1 MKKVISDLQNDP
13 DIRPAAVESLAK
25 FVFALLF
32 SFIFVA
38 GGYLILISE

>member
-1 MKKVISDLQNDP
+1 MNLSSLKNDP
-13 DIRPAAVESLAK
+13 DIRPAAVESFAK

-32 SFIFVA
+32 SFTFVA